1 MKKIFKY
8 GLFILIAVIAP
19 FVIANEIL
27 RWTWFRNYPLKKI
40 TRWDAQLIHT
50 LKPNF
55 KGSLP
60 IGVVTADAWQ
70 GKNAY
75 WHMQTNSQQ
84 FRSMEEI
91 KPRQPG
97 VFRII
102 CLGDSVTMGLEVDDQ
117 YTYPAQLQPIINWAL
132 NGRIKVEVINAGVWG
147 YSSRQGLVY
156 LDQRLLK
163 YDPDLV
169 ILEFGINDSRSALLP
184 HYPDKQIIKGDITNG
199 WRKLYYSPLGA
210 FSLIIY
216 EQPLVVFIKNFMLV
230 LDVADL
236 MRKLEQ
242 MDKNK
247 IPKQSGLEPGRYKN
261 IRVPPKDFIENYMQF
276 IILAKQKGFRL
287 MFYIPYGNPAIFR
300 YQVLGLAQEYKIPVK
315 DFSGRFDSPNL
326 QELVNNPVHKQ
337 LLTFYREKLGDEFL
351 KKNPR
356 YLVSTDNGI
365 HLNAVGKRIVAEEMA
380 RTIISAFPSPINP
393 APAPKPAQP

>member
-1 MKKIFKY
+1 MKNFSKY
-8 GLFILIAVIAP
+8 ALFILIAALAP

-27 RWTWFRNYPLKKI
+27 RWTWFRNYPLMRI
-40 TRWDAQLIHT
+40 TRWDTQLIHA

-55 KGSLP
+55 KGTMP

-84 FRSMEEI
+84 FRAMEEI

-117 YTYPAQLQPIINWAL
+117 YTYPAQMQTVL
-132 NGRIKVEVINAGVWG
+132 NKILSGRARVEVINAGVWG
-147 YSSRQGLVY
+147 FSSRQGLVY

-163 YDPDLV
+163 YEPDLV

-184 HYPDKQIIKGDITNG
+184 HYPDKQIIKGDIGNG
-199 WRKLYYSPLGA
+199 WKKLYYSPLGA
-210 FSLIIY
+210 FFLIIY
-216 EQPLVVFIKNFMLV
+216 KQPLVVFIKNFMIV
-230 LDVADL
+230 MDVAAF
-236 MRKLEQ
+236 MRNLEQ

-247 IPKQSGLEPGRYKN
+247 IQKKTGQEPGRYKN
-261 IRVPPKDFIENYMQF
+261 LRVPPRDFIDNYMQF
-276 IILAKQKGFRL
+276 IILAKQKNFRL
-287 MFYIPYGNPAIFR
+287 MFYVPYAGPALFR
-300 YQVLGLAQEYKIPVK
+300 NQALGLAREYKIPVA
-315 DFSGRFDSPNL
+315 DFSGRFDNPNL
-326 QELVNNPVHKQ
+326 KELANNPEHNQ
-337 LLTFYREKLGDEFL
+337 LLNFYREKLGDEFL

-365 HLNAVGKRIVAEEMA
+365 HLNAVGNRMVAEEMA
-380 RTIISAFPSPINP
+380 KYISDLYFPVFPG
-393 APAPKPAQP
+393 Q

>member
-1 MKKIFKY
+1 MKRFFKY
-8 GLFILIAVIAP
+8 FLFVIIAALAP

-27 RWTWFRNYPLKKI
+27 RWTWFRNYPLMKI
-40 TRWDAQLIHT
+40 TRWDTQLIHT

-55 KGSLP
+55 KGIMP

-84 FRSMEEI
+84 IRAPWEI
-91 KPRQPG
+91 KPKPPG

-102 CLGDSVTMGLEVDDQ
+102 CLGDSITMGLEVDDQ
-117 YTYPAQLQPIINWAL
+117 YTYPAQMQSVL
-132 NGRIKVEVINAGVWG
+132 NKILSGRARVEVINAGVWG
-147 YSSRQGLVY
+147 FSSRQGLVY

-169 ILEFGINDSRSALLP
+169 ILEFGINDSRSALLS
-184 HYPDKQIIKGDITNG
+184 HYRDKQIIKGDIKNG
-199 WRKLYYSPLGA
+199 WKKLYYSPLGA
-210 FSLIIY
+210 FFLIVY
-216 EQPLVVFIKNFMLV
+216 EQPLVVFIKNFMLI
-230 LDVADL
+230 LDVAAF

-247 IPKQSGLEPGRYKN
+247 IQKQPGLELGRHKN
-261 IRVPPKDFIENYMQF
+261 LRVPPKDFIENYIQF

-287 MFYIPYGNPAIFR
+287 IFYIPYGTPAIFR
-300 YQVLGLAQEYKIPVK
+300 YQVLGLAQEYKIPVA

-326 QELVNNPVHKQ
+326 QGLVNNPEYNQ

-365 HLNAVGKRIVAEEMA
+365 HLNAVGNRIAAEEMA
-380 RTIISAFPSPINP
+380 KYISDIYFPVFSG
-393 APAPKPAQP
+393 Q